1 MCPLL
6 ADQVLGGGPGAF
18 GLTVSAAGL
27 GAIVGGLIA
36 LGLRTV
42 TMRRVFVGA
51 IGLSAS
57 LALLGSV
64 GEARW
69 LTLPL
74 ILMWG
79 AFGTI
84 MLTGTSSLIQA
95 YTPPSLEG
103 RMMSFYAFGIAGT
116 TPLGSIILTSI
127 VAVSDIEMGMLLFGL
142 AALVFIGVMVHVAR
156 RAQVLDSPSP

>member
-1 MCPLL
+1 M
-6 ADQVLGGGPGAF
+6 
-18 GLTVSAAGL
+18 SAAGL

-42 TMRRVFVGA
+42 TMRRVLVGA

-57 LALLGSV
+57 LALLGVV

-127 VAVSDIEMGMLLFGL
+127 VAASDIEMGVLLFGL

-156 RAQVLDSPSP
+156 RAQVLGSPSP